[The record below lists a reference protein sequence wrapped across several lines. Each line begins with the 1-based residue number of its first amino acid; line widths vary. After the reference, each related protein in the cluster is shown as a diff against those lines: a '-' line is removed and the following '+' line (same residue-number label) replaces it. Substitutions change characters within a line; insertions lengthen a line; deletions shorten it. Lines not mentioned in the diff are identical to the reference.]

1 MDRKRGNPAIVSV
14 GEGRRTGADGRPV
27 SYGTQAAFK
36 KFKRDFDRRLQ
47 AAGIHQLKPKNL
59 KPKHVNLV
67 VGQLRAE
74 VEAGTRSIGS
84 AKNWLAHLRAF
95 VRAIDRRYLV
105 PRTNTE
111 LGFGNRVYV
120 PSESK
125 ALVLTGGHLERVTC
139 PYVAVSLKL
148 QREFGLRREEAM
160 KIQPDWADKGDRLR
174 LRDTWCK
181 GKRARV
187 LPIRTASQRAVL
199 DEAKALAGTT
209 EKGSLIPTEKYIQQV
224 KRFEYQCRKAGIN
237 GSHGLRHE
245 YAQRRYREL
254 AGFACPLAGGPKRK
268 DMTPEMR
275 RADHEARLEVS
286 RELGH
291 GRVSIVN
298 SYCGSGR

>member
-1 MDRKRGNPAIVSV
+1 MARRLGNPAILSV
-14 GEGRRTGADGRPV
+14 GDRRRTGADGRLV
-27 SYGTQAAFK
+27 SQGTQTAFI
-36 KFKRDFDRRLQ
+36 KFKRNFDERLQ
-47 AAGIHQLKPKNL
+47 DEGIHQLKPKNL
-59 KPKHVNLV
+59 KPRHINLV
-67 VGQLRAE
+67 VAQLRAE

-84 AKNWLAHLRAF
+84 AKNWLSHLRAY
-95 VRAIDRRYLV
+95 VRLIDRPYLV
-105 PRTNTE
+105 PRTNAE

-139 PYVAVSLKL
+139 PYVAMSLKL

-160 KIQPDWADKGDRLR
+160 KIQLAWADRGDRLV
-174 LRDTWCK
+174 LKASWCK
-181 GKRARV
+181 GKRERV

-199 DEAKALAGTT
+199 NEARALAGTT
-209 EKGSLIPTEKYIQQV
+209 EKGSLIPTAKYVQQV

-245 YAQRRYREL
+245 YAQRRYLEL

-275 RADHEARLEVS
+275 RADHEARLEIS

-298 SYCGSGR
+298 SYCGK